1 MINITEK
8 VVNITQLVLRA
19 ERSAVTLEASLR
31 EDLKGSQIELLEL
44 GQMLGSY
51 FKIVIP
57 SFDVENW
64 TIVKDIVDYL
74 RTKLSEEIYE

>member
-8 VVNITQLVLRA
+8 VINITQLVLRA

-51 FKIVIP
+51 FNVVIP
-57 SFDVENW
+57 SGDMDRLI
-64 TIVKDIVDYL
+64 TVKDIVDYL